1 MFYLTIFT
9 VKMKRVLLGRNFIQV
24 SRHQNETHESEIKL
38 VNNVK
43 YWEENKWN
51 NHIWKFPVK
60 VRSCKNIAKRVA
72 KRAFFDFLDTILL

>member
-9 VKMKRVLLGRNFIQV
+9 VKMKRVVLGRNFIQV

-43 YWEENKWN
+43 Y
-51 NHIWKFPVK
+51 
-60 VRSCKNIAKRVA
+60 
-72 KRAFFDFLDTILL
+72 